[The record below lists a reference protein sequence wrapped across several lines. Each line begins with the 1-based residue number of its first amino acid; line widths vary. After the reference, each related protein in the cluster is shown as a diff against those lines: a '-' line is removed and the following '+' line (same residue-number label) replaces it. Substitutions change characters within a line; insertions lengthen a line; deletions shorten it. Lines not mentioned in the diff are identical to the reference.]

1 MNLLSFNKTN
11 PNLTL
16 NPFKEHKSTSSE
28 TQKNKL
34 KNTNPF
40 KHKHNINNTIAQI
53 QAQIQKIQNQNSNPN
68 QDIDTN
74 ITRISTSFKI
84 FSISSIFLL
93 TRHKITKR
101 KNQIYRQISVLEMK
115 GEKRKKK
122 QLQRNKEKKIVVL
135 E

>member
-16 NPFKEHKSTSSE
+16 NPFKKHKSTSSE

-34 KNTNPF
+34 MNTDSF
-40 KHKHNINNTIAQI
+40 KHKHNISNTIAQI
-53 QAQIQKIQNQNSNPN
+53 QAQIRKIQNQNSNPN

-74 ITRISTSFKI
+74 IARISTSFKI

-93 TRHKITKR
+93 IKHKVTK
-101 KNQIYRQISVLEMK
+101 KKKKIYRQISVLEIK
-115 GEKRKKK
+115 KNRKKK
-122 QLQRNKEKKIVVL
+122 IKRVVL

>member
-16 NPFKEHKSTSSE
+16 NTFKEHKSISSE

-40 KHKHNINNTIAQI
+40 KYKHNISNTIAQI
-53 QAQIQKIQNQNSNPN
+53 QEQIQRIQNQNSNLN

-74 ITRISTSFKI
+74 IARISTSFKI

-93 TRHKITKR
+93 TKHKITK
-101 KNQIYRQISVLEMK
+101 
-115 GEKRKKK
+115 KKK
-122 QLQRNKEKKIVVL
+122 KKSIGKSMCL
-135 E
+135 R

>member
-16 NPFKEHKSTSSE
+16 ITFKEHKSTSSE

-34 KNTNPF
+34 KNTNSF
-40 KHKHNINNTIAQI
+40 KHKHNISNTIAQI

-74 ITRISTSFKI
+74 IARISTSFKI

-93 TRHKITKR
+93 TKHKITTTKR
-101 KNQIYRQISVLEMK
+101 LD
-115 GEKRKKK
+115 
-122 QLQRNKEKKIVVL
+122 L
-135 E
+135 

>member
-11 PNLTL
+11 PNLTQ
-16 NPFKEHKSTSSE
+16 NPFKEHKSTSLE

-40 KHKHNINNTIAQI
+40 KHKHNISNTIAQI

-68 QDIDTN
+68 QDIHTN
-74 ITRISTSFKI
+74 IPRISTSFKI

-93 TRHKITKR
+93 TKQKITKKKLKTR
-101 KNQIYRQISVLEMK
+101 SIDKSVCL
-115 GEKRKKK
+115 R
-122 QLQRNKEKKIVVL
+122 
-135 E
+135 

>member
-11 PNLTL
+11 PNLTQ
-16 NPFKEHKSTSSE
+16 NPFKEHKSTSLE

-40 KHKHNINNTIAQI
+40 KHKHNISNTIAQI

-74 ITRISTSFKI
+74 IPRISTSFKI
-84 FSISSIFLL
+84 FSISSIFFL
-93 TRHKITKR
+93 TKHKITKK
-101 KNQIYRQISVLEMK
+101 KN
-115 GEKRKKK
+115 
-122 QLQRNKEKKIVVL
+122 
-135 E
+135 

>member
-16 NPFKEHKSTSSE
+16 NAFKEHKSTSLE

-34 KNTNPF
+34 KNTNPI
-40 KHKHNINNTIAQI
+40 KHRHNINNTIAHV
-53 QAQIQKIQNQNSNPN
+53 QAQIQKIQNKNSNPN

-74 ITRISTSFKI
+74 IARISTSFKN

-93 TRHKITKR
+93 TKHKI
-101 KNQIYRQISVLEMK
+101 
-115 GEKRKKK
+115 KKK
-122 QLQRNKEKKIVVL
+122 QKK
-135 E
+135 